1 MPQSGAIC
9 FGLLDVVSLG
19 PTSLPPSASA
29 AESFDGPLPVAV
41 VSIFVAAK
49 AAVIPDDVDSFGF
62 FDGFSFSISEPTS
75 LAATAAA
82 ALLTSVVFSRP
93 ISPLVKSKFIMA
105 AVPVTDSTQTSSL
118 QRKTTY

>member
-29 AESFDGPLPVAV
+29 AESFDGPVAV